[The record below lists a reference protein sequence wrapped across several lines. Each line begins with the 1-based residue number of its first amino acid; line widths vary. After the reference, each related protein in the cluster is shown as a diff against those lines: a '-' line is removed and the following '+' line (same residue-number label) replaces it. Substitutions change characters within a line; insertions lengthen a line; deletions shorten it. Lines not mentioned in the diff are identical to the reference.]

1 MILWKDFSGGHMSVI
16 DKLATSLGQ
25 RGEVPNQELARDL
38 VAKNDL
44 SGVKEL
50 AENLWNKNTNL
61 ASDCI
66 KTLYEIGYL
75 KPELIAP
82 YVNDFLKIIKSK
94 QNRLVWGG
102 MLALSTI
109 AALKP
114 KEIFEQ
120 VDLVKKV
127 TKEGSVITTDNGI
140 KTLAVVAGA
149 GTEFN
154 QVIFPFLVE
163 HLQTCRSKEVPQ
175 HAESTLAAV
184 NAGNKKIFINTLT
197 ARLEALTLSQTTRV
211 KKAIR
216 IAEQK

>member
-1 MILWKDFSGGHMSVI
+1 MSVL
-16 DKLATSLGQ
+16 DKLSTSFGI
-25 RGEVPNQELARDL
+25 RSEIPNQELARELAD
-38 VAKNDL
+38 KNDAA
-44 SGVKEL
+44 GVREL
-50 AENLWNKNTNL
+50 AENLWNKNANI

-114 KEIFEQ
+114 AEIFGQ
-120 VDLVKKV
+120 VDLVIKI

-140 KTLAVVAGA
+140 KTLAIVAGA
-149 GTEFN
+149 KPEFN
-154 QVIFPFLVE
+154 KNIFPFLIE

-175 HAESTLAAV
+175 HSESTLAAV
-184 NAGNKKIFINTLT
+184 NSGNKKLFIDTLSN
-197 ARLEALTLSQTTRV
+197 RLEALTSSQTARV
-211 KKAIR
+211 KKVIR
-216 IAEQK
+216 LAEQK

>member
-1 MILWKDFSGGHMSVI
+1 MSVI

-120 VDLVKKV
+120 VELVKKV

-140 KTLAVVAGA
+140 KTLAVVAGT